1 MKKYLLAIF
10 ILSSLY
16 VSGQDFTEWKIS
28 QEEMDMKSY
37 TKDSSANAVVL
48 NEFGDARITDDDQQN
63 IRLKYHA
70 KIKIFKSK
78 GFSNGDVLIPIYYSD
93 NNTFETVIGIEAVT
107 FYKDK
112 EGMIQKQS
120 FDASKVFKEKKNKH
134 WTYVKFAMPNLQEGC
149 VIEYKYTL
157 LSPYHY
163 SFRKWA
169 FQSELPKV
177 YSEYLVHIPGVY
189 EYNVSLTGSQK
200 LSKNEAVLEKE
211 CFSPGGGFK
220 ADCSKITYRMDNIP
234 AFMEEDNMTAPENYL
249 SAINF
254 ELAMYSDYRGAKHKV
269 TQDWKDV
276 DYLLKKDENFGSQ
289 LKKKDLFKDQV
300 VILTANKTDDLS
312 KAKAIYDYIKGW
324 YKWNNQEGKYSES
337 IKKAYESHTGSSGD
351 INLSLAAALSSA
363 GLNPETVILSTRSNG
378 FVKKLY
384 PTLDNFDYVVVKLDI
399 DGKTYLLDATDPL
412 LPFGLLPIRCI
423 NDQGRVMSFT
433 KPSYWIDMVASQKR
447 TKHYNADLILQDN
460 GKFKGTIT
468 TYSMG
473 YEALSQRK
481 IIKGFNSI
489 EEFVENLDE
498 KMPKIK
504 ILKSEINNLDSLEK
518 PLSEVYTIEMDAFDN
533 LNKDKFYFNPFFM
546 DRLTEN
552 PFKLAE
558 RSYPVDLGAMEDS
571 RIVFTVTLP
580 AKFSVITQPANVS
593 LALPDGGGRFISS
606 TLVDDNKFTF
616 SEMKQLSKAIYS
628 PEEYPAL
635 KELYNKIVQVQKTD
649 FVFQKAK

>member
-1 MKKYLLAIF
+1 MKKYLLVTLI
-10 ILSSLY
+10 ISSLQL
-16 VSGQDFTEWKIS
+16 SAQDFKEWAIS
-28 QEEMDMKSY
+28 QTEMDMKFYS
-37 TKDSSANAVVL
+37 KDTSVSAIVL

-78 GFSNGDVLIPIYYSD
+78 GFSNGDILIPIYYGD
-93 NNTFETVIGIEAVT
+93 NNTFETVSGIEAVT
-107 FYKDK
+107 YYKDNN
-112 EGMIQKQS
+112 GMIQKQS

-157 LSPYHY
+157 LSPYHHT
-163 SFRKWA
+163 FKKWE

-177 YSEYLVHIPGVY
+177 YSEYLVHIPAVY
-189 EYNVSLTGSQK
+189 EYNVSLTGPLK

-234 AFMEEDNMTAPENYL
+234 AFVKEDNMTAPENFL

-254 ELAMYSDYRGAKHKV
+254 ELGMYSDYRGTKHKV

-276 DYLLKKDENFGSQ
+276 DAFLKKYDRFGLQ
-289 LKKKDLFKDQV
+289 LKKKDLFKDH
-300 VILTANKTDDLS
+300 LALLLANKTDELL
-312 KAKAIYDYIKGW
+312 KAKTVYNYIKDW
-324 YKWNNQEGKYSES
+324 YKWNSQEGIMSES

-351 INLSLAAALSSA
+351 INLSLAVALSAA

-378 FVKKLY
+378 FVNKLY
-384 PTLDNFDYVVVKLDI
+384 PTLSNFDYVIVKIDI

-412 LPFGLLPIRCI
+412 LPFGLLPLRCI

-447 TKHYNADLILQDN
+447 TKHYSADLTLQDN
-460 GKFKGTIT
+460 GKFKGTLT
-468 TYSMG
+468 KYSMG

-481 IIKGFNSI
+481 IIKEFNSL

-504 ILKSEINNLDSLEK
+504 ILKSNIVNLDSLDK
-518 PLSEVYTIEMDAFDN
+518 SLSEVYAIEMDAFDN
-533 LNKDKFYFNPFFM
+533 LNKDKFYFNPFFI
-546 DRLTEN
+546 DRLIEN
-552 PFKLAE
+552 PFKLAD

-571 RIVFTVTLP
+571 RIIINITLP
-580 AKFSVITQPANVS
+580 TKFSVVNQPADLA
-593 LALPDGGGRFISS
+593 LALPDGGGRFISAIS
-606 TLVDDNKFTF
+606 TENNKFTF
-616 SEMKQLSKAIYS
+616 SVIKQLNKAIYS

-635 KELYNKIVQVQKTD
+635 KELYNKIVQHNKTD
-649 FVFQKAK
+649 IVFQKSK